1 LRIDDYIAEDI
12 TFEDVGRTFGFSSY
26 LRYMTMN
33 GGDFRTLLEA
43 GYLGIGPSKG
53 YFPQV
58 SGFRVCIDRNQPD
71 RQRIVQMLV
80 PVDGGGWQEIEQEKD
95 YLVVAPDYIYRGG
108 DGYDFSK
115 ARDVSRPGSE
125 LKYLVLDGIIRA
137 QLLGERVGSAVDP
150 EYARFAILPDNR
162 ERCFDE

>member
-1 LRIDDYIAEDI
+1 
-12 TFEDVGRTFGFSSY
+12 
-26 LRYMTMN
+26 
-33 GGDFRTLLEA
+33 LLEA

-58 SGFRVCIDRNQPD
+58 SGFRVCIDRNRPD
-71 RQRIVQMLV
+71 RQRIVQMQV

-137 QLLGERVGSAVDP
+137 QSLGETVGSAVDP
-150 EYARFAILPDNR
+150 ENARFAILPDNR